1 MQGQVP
7 WEEYRDIVQDHV
19 RKDKA
24 LIKLNLA
31 MDIKVN
37 KKSFNRY
44 IKERFGK
51 ISSSPEGNRRPGY
64 PGYKDGLSLDQ
75 QVIQPH

>member
-37 KKSFNRY
+37 KKSFDRY
-44 IKERFGK
+44 IKGRFGK
-51 ISSSPEGNRRPGY
+51 M
-64 PGYKDGLSLDQ
+64 
-75 QVIQPH
+75 